1 MSGDRVRVLHVITR
15 LDRGGSAD
23 NTLLTA
29 ARLDPARFASSIAVG
44 PTREAGGPAWEE
56 ARERGVPFVEIPHLV
71 RPISPLADL
80 MAARELVAV
89 IRAGRYGIV
98 HTHTS
103 KAGILGRL
111 AAGRVRVPAVVHT
124 PHGHVFTGYHGRLL
138 TRMFVMMERWAARR
152 TDRLIALTG
161 REVQDH
167 LALGIGS
174 TERFRVIHSGV
185 DFAPF
190 DADPAGGAQVREELG
205 IPAEALVIGTLGRLT
220 AVKGQADLLA
230 AFAAVE
236 LPRAWLLLVGD
247 GEERLN
253 LEAQARHLGLEGRT
267 VFAGWR
273 RNVYQV
279 LRAMDIFALPSLNE
293 GMGKALV
300 EAMYAGLPVVAT
312 AVGGIPELVE
322 PDCTGLLVPPRAPAE
337 LASAL
342 ALLAAD
348 PNARERLGQQARLR
362 ATGYSVTRMVSAIEQ
377 VYDELIEEKGI
388 GVTARE

>member
-44 PTREAGGPAWEE
+44 PTREAGGTAWDE
-56 ARERGVPFVEIPHLV
+56 ARERGVQFVEVPHLV
-71 RPISPLADL
+71 RPVSPLADL
-80 MAARELVAV
+80 RAARELVAAM
-89 IRAGRYGIV
+89 RAGQYDIV

-103 KAGILGRL
+103 KAGIIGRL

-124 PHGHVFTGYHGRLL
+124 PHGHVFTGYHGRLR
-138 TRMFVMMERWAARR
+138 TRLYIMAERWASRR

-174 TERFRVIHSGV
+174 PEQFRVIHSGV
-185 DFAPF
+185 DFTPF
-190 DADPAGGAQVREELG
+190 DVDSTGGAPVREELG
-205 IPAEALVIGTLGRLT
+205 IPAGALVIGTLGRLT

-230 AFAAVE
+230 AFAALD
-236 LPRAWLLLVGD
+236 LPQARLLLVGD
-247 GEERLN
+247 GEERPN
-253 LEAQARHLGLEGRT
+253 LEAQARLLGLEGRV

-273 RNVYQV
+273 QDVHRV
-279 LRAMDIFALPSLNE
+279 LRAMDLFALPSLNE

-312 AVGGIPELVE
+312 AVGGIPELVA
-322 PDCTGLLVPPRAPAE
+322 PGHTGVLVRPRAPAE
-337 LASAL
+337 LAAAL
-342 ALLAAD
+342 ASLAVD
-348 PNARERLGQQARLR
+348 REARERLGREARLR
-362 ATGYSVTRMVSAIEQ
+362 ATGYSVTGMMSAIEK
-377 VYDELIEEKGI
+377 VYDELIEEKRI
-388 GVTARE
+388 DATARG